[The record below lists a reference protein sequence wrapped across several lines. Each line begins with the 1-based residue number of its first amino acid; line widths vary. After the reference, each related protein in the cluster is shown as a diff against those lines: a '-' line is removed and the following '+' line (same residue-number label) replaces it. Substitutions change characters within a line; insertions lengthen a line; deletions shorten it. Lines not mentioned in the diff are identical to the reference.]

1 MANPAERK
9 KMRNVV
15 EEVSFSIGGLMTVRA
30 NKGERPEPEEGGQ
43 TQVHTS
49 LLQPFSQDLGSYWQ
63 RGMRGE
69 CVVHSCMDITGSW
82 ESKAAADSLE
92 GMLKLRNRAEMRA

>member
-15 EEVSFSIGGLMTVRA
+15 DEVSFSIGGLMTVRA

-49 LLQPFSQDLGSYWQ
+49 LLQPFSQDLGSDW
-63 RGMRGE
+63 RKEE
-69 CVVHSCMDITGSW
+69 CIMHSYMDISW
-82 ESKAAADSLE
+82 GRLRTH
-92 GMLKLRNRAEMRA
+92 LKGC